1 MDEILKR
8 LEKIEQLLNNQG
20 LYQKEVLSFSEGCS
34 YCGFTPS
41 HMYKLTSLNTI
52 PFYKP
57 NGKMVFFRRSELDT
71 WLLRNRSSSKE
82 ELEAQAI
89 IFLPKKGRANLWTKY

>member
-1 MDEILKR
+1 MDEILLR
-8 LEKIEQLLNNQG
+8 LNKIEQLLINQG
-20 LYQKEVLSFSEGCS
+20 MHQKDVLSFNEGCS

-82 ELEAQAI
+82 ELEARATI
-89 IFLPKKGRANLWTKY
+89 VLPKKGRTSI